1 MCEGNDCVKV
11 CVSVD
16 VEEIDGVGWVE
27 EEGEEQA
34 ESYISCCN
42 ITNVFVPVYCVWPQ
56 LSEASPD
63 LGIGMGWGRGGGC
76 GGLGGLDFGGRK
88 PSLYYISTL
97 NQVL

>member
-16 VEEIDGVGWVE
+16 VEEGWGRWVGWVE

-42 ITNVFVPVYCVWPQ
+42 ITNVFVPAYCV
-56 LSEASPD
+56 
-63 LGIGMGWGRGGGC
+63 
-76 GGLGGLDFGGRK
+76 
-88 PSLYYISTL
+88 
-97 NQVL
+97 

>member
-42 ITNVFVPVYCVWPQ
+42 ITNVFVPVYCV
-56 LSEASPD
+56 
-63 LGIGMGWGRGGGC
+63 
-76 GGLGGLDFGGRK
+76 
-88 PSLYYISTL
+88 
-97 NQVL
+97 